1 MTTKNGLLPP
11 SRKRQR
17 GQTLVIFACI
27 GVVVF
32 GFAGLSLD
40 AGHIYM
46 TQRLEQNAA
55 DAAAIAGGKR
65 VGASIRSAQ
74 LSSSNDPSLAPAAV
88 HDYASANGYST
99 LFSTACDSTTAGQPQ
114 PGLMQFSA
122 SWVDTGSCTAGF
134 NTKVTIYS
142 PPTTLTSNCSE
153 VPYNCIQVDI
163 TQVVHNYLMGALG
176 IPTTTVFATA
186 TVLAMPPSNTVSMP
200 PSVSLYLYELQATAC
215 AANGKTQCF
224 AENTAPSRTQLGAT
238 GNSPTFWS
246 LPGSSPL
253 IAGVDGH
260 TISAGDTVA
269 LESAGDMVLQ
279 DPTTFCDAFGGACA
293 PATVVGTLGY
303 ALASGAPNSALY
315 CSASTPTTIAP
326 IACTTGGPGG
336 AALNASFGNET
347 SFSSFNWTPL
357 ITPPSNT
364 CGSLVLDGDTVAN
377 SLGAGACNPPSSDPF
392 LILPG
397 IYSYIVINHGN
408 YEFGPGVYQITG
420 TAPQNTAAAGT
431 LANGI
436 DHSQETVADWDLCPP
451 GTSPCTATAGIWI
464 THGAAPFVTPAAGGS
479 VECQGGGG
487 DGGGGGSGSTGTGG
501 GDVTVVTG
509 SGVTFQFT
517 GTAGGFVSTHEVAG
531 VTLSAPGVGSQ
542 KLTSGAP
549 ILFDLENSKFIHLDA
564 TPPAAFGGGSGGNQ
578 VLTVQNQFSGMI
590 YQFMSASAGGV
601 EVNSGLGGSAAA
613 IRGQVLA
620 YSYTAFGTPGVGVNF
635 TGAYGAG
642 AAPPPSTNGRNEP
655 EIYGTPAA
663 TLTPAKPGFQTL
675 TWHYTDEWK
684 LDAYSMYVKINNGAP
699 IYFSQGIWSPAPVA
713 GQPLPPLGN
722 IPGDASPDYP
732 NVTQDPGNNY
742 THTASSTKAS
752 DWTMNYS
759 DGSTF
764 EVIGNWA
771 WGHENGK
778 AGAVRGTN
786 VATGLYTFPTP
797 PGGQSTI
804 TIFMSDGDRCGDWVT
819 VTLTLNNAGSPNP
832 GQQTVG
838 TLKLEQ

>member
-1 MTTKNGLLPP
+1 MTTTNHSPQRA
-11 SRKRQR
+11 RKRQR

-27 GVVVF
+27 GIVIF

-40 AGHIYM
+40 AGHIYL
-46 TQRLEQNAA
+46 TQRLMQNAA

-65 VGASIRSAQ
+65 LGTTTRSAQ

-99 LFSTACDSTTAGQPQ
+99 LFSTACDSTTAGS
-114 PGLMQFSA
+114 GVIQFSA
-122 SWVDTGSCTAGF
+122 SWVDSGSCTSGF

-142 PPTTLTSNCSE
+142 PPQTLTSNCRA

-163 TQVVHNYLMGALG
+163 TQVVQNYLMGALG

-186 TVLAMPPSNTVSMP
+186 TVLALPPSNAVALP
-200 PSVSLYLYELQATAC
+200 PSIGLYLYEQQPTAC
-215 AANGKTQCF
+215 RASLKTQCF
-224 AENTAPSRTQLGAT
+224 TETAAPARTQLGAT
-238 GNSPTFWS
+238 GNSPTFWA

-260 TISAGDTVA
+260 NISAGDTVA

-279 DPTTFCDAFGGACA
+279 DPTTFCDAFGGTCA
-293 PATVVGTLGY
+293 PATVVGNLGF
-303 ALASGAPNSALY
+303 ALATSSLLY

-326 IACTTGGPGG
+326 IACTTAGPGG
-336 AALNASFGNET
+336 AALNASYGNET
-347 SFSSFNWTPL
+347 SFSAFSWSPL
-357 ITPPSNT
+357 ITPPSNV

-377 SLGAGACNPPSSDPF
+377 SQGAGACNPPASDPF

-397 IYSYIVINHGN
+397 IYSSIVINHGN

-420 TAPQNTAAAGT
+420 TAPQNTAAAGV

-436 DHSQETVADWDLCPP
+436 DHTGETAADWDLCPP
-451 GTSPCTATAGIWI
+451 GTSPCTAAAGIWI
-464 THGAAPFVTPAAGGS
+464 THGASPFATPTAGTP

-487 DGGGGGSGSTGTGG
+487 DGGGGPSGSTGAGG
-501 GDVTVVTG
+501 GDATIVTG
-509 SGVTFQFT
+509 SGSTFQFT

-531 VTLSAPGVGSQ
+531 ITLTAPGVGSQ

-549 ILFDLENSKFIHLDA
+549 ILFDLENNSFIHLDA

-578 VLTVQNQFSGMI
+578 TLTIQSQFSGMI

-620 YSYTAFGTPGVGVNF
+620 YSYTAFGAPGVGVNF
-635 TGAYGAG
+635 TSAYGAG
-642 AAPPPSTNGRNEP
+642 AAPPPSANGRNEP

-663 TLTPAKPGFQTL
+663 TLTPAKPGFQAL

-684 LDAYSMYVKINNGAP
+684 LDAYSMYVKINNGSP
-699 IYFSQGIWSPAPVA
+699 IYFSQGIWSPVPGPGV
-713 GQPLPPLGN
+713 PLPPLGN
-722 IPGDASPDYP
+722 NPGDAFPAYPDP
-732 NVTQDPGNNY
+732 TQDPGNLY
-742 THTASSTKAS
+742 THTASGTKSS

-764 EVIGNWA
+764 EVIGGWA

-778 AGAVRGTN
+778 AGSVRGTN
-786 VATGLYTFPTP
+786 VATGIYTFPTP
-797 PGGQSTI
+797 PGQQSTI

-832 GQQTVG
+832 GQQTAG